1 MIVMTLIKSELYAKM
16 SSNRLSL
23 LFRLRNFKRDG
34 GDVDDDD
41 ARCERERERE
51 ERAEGGG
58 AEAEAVEGFAEYR
71 IRVQI
76 PFTLK
81 VNRIPGN
88 FDC

>member
-1 MIVMTLIKSELYAKM
+1 M
-16 SSNRLSL
+16 
-23 LFRLRNFKRDG
+23 
-34 GDVDDDD
+34 
-41 ARCERERERE
+41 CERERD

-76 PFTLK
+76 PFAFRIRATLK
-81 VNRIPGN
+81 VKRIPGI